1 MARTYWNVVKAAGR
15 WEVRKQGEAA
25 GERFGA
31 QQVAIEHA
39 RFLATSEFIES
50 GAPTGIRIQ
59 GSDGHWRDERTY
71 GEEPF
76 PPRG

>member
-15 WEVRKQGEAA
+15 WEVRKQGDVA
-25 GERFGA
+25 GELFGA
-31 QQVAIEHA
+31 QQDAIEHA
-39 RFLATSEFIES
+39 RFLASSEFIES
-50 GAPTGIRIQ
+50 GAPTGIRIR
-59 GSDGHWRDERTY
+59 GSDGCWGNERTY